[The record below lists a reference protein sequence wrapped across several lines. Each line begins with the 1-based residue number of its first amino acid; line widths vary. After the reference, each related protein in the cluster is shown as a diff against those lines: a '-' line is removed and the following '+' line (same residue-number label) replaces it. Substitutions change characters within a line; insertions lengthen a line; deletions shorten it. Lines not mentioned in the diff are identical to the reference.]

1 MTKKLS
7 LKYDCA
13 CAVDGCDRPAKVRA
27 LCHRHYKRL
36 LATGSPVGMRPG
48 RNGVPYAWILENAR
62 HEGSECL
69 LWPFAINVHGYGVVR
84 IPDVAKSQAHRVMC
98 FSAHGVA
105 PSATH
110 QAAHSCGVRACV
122 NPNHLRWA
130 TPAENMADTL
140 LHGTHK
146 HGQKNPNARLTNEQA
161 QALRELALA
170 EVAPQSELAARFGV
184 SQQVVSRIK
193 RGEAYRN
200 AQLVAAIK
208 AQEAEKRAG
217 K

>member
-1 MTKKLS
+1 
-7 LKYDCA
+7 
-13 CAVDGCDRPAKVRA
+13 
-27 LCHRHYKRL
+27 
-36 LATGSPVGMRPG
+36 
-48 RNGVPYAWILENAR
+48 
-62 HEGSECL
+62 
-69 LWPFAINVHGYGVVR
+69 
-84 IPDVAKSQAHRVMC
+84 
-98 FSAHGVA
+98 
-105 PSATH
+105 
-110 QAAHSCGVRACV
+110 
-122 NPNHLRWA
+122 
-130 TPAENMADTL
+130 MADTL